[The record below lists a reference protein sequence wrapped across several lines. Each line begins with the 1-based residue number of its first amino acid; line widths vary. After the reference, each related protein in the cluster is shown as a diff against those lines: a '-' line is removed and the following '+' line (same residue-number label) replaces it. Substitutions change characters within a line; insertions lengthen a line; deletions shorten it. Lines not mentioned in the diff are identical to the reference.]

1 MIHTPYEW
9 IFTIDASGWWYV
21 CTRPECQ
28 EQFAGFFG
36 YDWSSLLQ
44 DIEGQNR
51 DIEGQ
56 NRDVEG
62 EFLQKETP
70 INGITD
76 ISTHRE

>member
-51 DIEGQ
+51 D
-56 NRDVEG
+56 VEG
-62 EFLQKETP
+62 EF
-70 INGITD
+70 
-76 ISTHRE
+76 